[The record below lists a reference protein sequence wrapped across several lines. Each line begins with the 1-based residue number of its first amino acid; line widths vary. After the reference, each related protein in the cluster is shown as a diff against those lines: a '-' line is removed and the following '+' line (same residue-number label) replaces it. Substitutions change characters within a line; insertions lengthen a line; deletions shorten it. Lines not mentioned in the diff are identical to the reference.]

1 VIVATPD
8 VVALRGVKRL
18 RDLWRRLQVREDEDV
33 TVVLNRTSRK
43 LEIQPD
49 LARKVVSSSVAA
61 TTIPDDFGALE
72 ASVNTG
78 VPARVEDAKLRGAFE
93 RLAAELEILPG
104 AEEPEP
110 PGGGEPRGL
119 LARLGG
125 ERGQSTVEA
134 MGLLPV
140 LAVIVLGMWQMGLV
154 GYTYMLAGHAARE
167 GARELATDPTDDVE
181 RPKLNPYEVIAR
193 DDLPKAW
200 RGGAEITLPGDK
212 DDPQVEVRVK
222 LDVPIV
228 IPGINSGFKI
238 SSSADTSVES
248 EELPPSQ
255 QITPEPDED
264 A

>member
-1 VIVATPD
+1 MRA
-8 VVALRGVKRL
+8 
-18 RDLWRRLQVREDEDV
+18 
-33 TVVLNRTSRK
+33 
-43 LEIQPD
+43 
-49 LARKVVSSSVAA
+49 
-61 TTIPDDFGALE
+61 
-72 ASVNTG
+72 
-78 VPARVEDAKLRGAFE
+78 AFE
-93 RLAAELEILPG
+93 RLAVELDILPG

-110 PGGGEPRGL
+110 AGGGEPRGL

-181 RPKLNPYEVIAR
+181 KPKLNPYEQVAR
-193 DDLPKAW
+193 EDLPKAW
-200 RGGAEITLPGDK
+200 RKGAEVTLPGDK
-212 DDPQVEVRVK
+212 DETRVEVRVK

-228 IPGINSGFKI
+228 IPGIDSGFEI

-248 EELPPSQ
+248 KELPPSQ
-255 QITPEPDED
+255 QITPEPDEET
-264 A
+264 